1 MLCAFVGGHISFTLR
16 KKEQKQGPRGRV
28 PSRRNVIVVRVG
40 TGARGRTSGGSTR
53 AAEDG
58 YDRLAALQGC
68 YSEDVRGT
76 RAPLEAG
83 LECEL

>member
-1 MLCAFVGGHISFTLR
+1 MLCAFVGGYISFTLR

-68 YSEDVRGT
+68 CSEDVRAHEG
-76 RAPLEAG
+76 AYSAG